1 MMKGVPRSAFDPAG
15 AYGIEMPTDGSNPDK
30 WIAGLNRTK
39 KALKSG
45 IAAKVYLATD
55 ADMHFTATVTA
66 LAEEYGVP
74 VEISRTMAELG
85 ALSGIDVGCAVCV
98 LEK

>member
-1 MMKGVPRSAFDPAG
+1 
-15 AYGIEMPTDGSNPDK
+15 MPDGSSPDK
-30 WIAGLNRTK
+30 WIAGLNRAK
-39 KALKSG
+39 KAMKNG
-45 IAAKVYLATD
+45 TAAKVYLATD
-55 ADMHFTATVTA
+55 ADAHFTAAVTA

-74 VEISRTMAELG
+74 MEATHTMAELG